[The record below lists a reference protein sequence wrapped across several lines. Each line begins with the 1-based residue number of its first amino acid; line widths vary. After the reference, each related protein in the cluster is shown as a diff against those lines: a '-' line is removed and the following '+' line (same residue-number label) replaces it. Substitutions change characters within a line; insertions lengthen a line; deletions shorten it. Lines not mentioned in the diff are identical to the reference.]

1 MTKGVL
7 LIATLMTATCR
18 PTTDV
23 RVRGAHAEG
32 AQQRLGATSED
43 RTMMIV
49 KDEVALREAYRQMI
63 KAMLDRRV
71 AELDALL
78 AGEFALTHITGYRQP
93 KREWIEAVRSGQM
106 RYHAAE
112 EKSVVVQVTGD
123 TAVLV
128 GRSIVTA
135 TIYGAHGNWNLQ
147 LTTSY
152 RRQDDRWIAVDTIAA
167 TF

>member
-7 LIATLMTATCR
+7 RIAALMTATCR
-18 PTTDV
+18 STIDE
-23 RVRGAHAEG
+23 RARGAHVGSAPK
-32 AQQRLGATSED
+32 RLGATSED

-49 KDEVALREAYRQMI
+49 NDEAQLRDAYRQMI
-63 KAMLDRRV
+63 RAMLDGRV

-78 AGEFALTHITGYRQP
+78 AGEFTLTHMTGYRQP
-93 KREWIEAVRSGQM
+93 KGEWLEAVRSGQM

-112 EKSVVVQVTGD
+112 KRSVDVQVTGD

-128 GRSIVTA
+128 GRSVVTA
-135 TIYGAHGNWNLQ
+135 TIYGARGTWNLQ
-147 LTTSY
+147 LTTRY